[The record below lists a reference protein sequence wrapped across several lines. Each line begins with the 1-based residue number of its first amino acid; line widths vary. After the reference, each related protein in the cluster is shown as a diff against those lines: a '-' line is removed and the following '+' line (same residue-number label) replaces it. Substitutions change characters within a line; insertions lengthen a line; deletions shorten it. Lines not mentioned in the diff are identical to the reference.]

1 MRQPMSGLH
10 VHVHAQTIVQAAV
23 LARSIA
29 DQAQVAL
36 YVETE
41 AQLRAG
47 FSLHGWHYLLVQ
59 GCAEWLDRLFTVPSS
74 PYLSGVI
81 ALLEPG
87 AGTPAWPDSRFAGI
101 DACLPSSA
109 SPDDIMAVLQ
119 ALTLSPI
126 TD

>member
-1 MRQPMSGLH
+1 M
-10 VHVHAQTIVQAAV
+10 HVHAQTIGQAAV

-47 FSLHGWHYLLVQ
+47 FSLHGRHYLLVQ
-59 GCAEWLDRLFTVPSS
+59 GHAEWLDRLFTVPCS

-81 ALLEPG
+81 VLLEPG
-87 AGTPAWPDSRFAGI
+87 AGTPPRLAGI
-101 DACLPSSA
+101 DRCLPSSA
-109 SPDDIMAVLQ
+109 SPDDIMAVVK
-119 ALTLSPI
+119 ALTPSPL

>member
-1 MRQPMSGLH
+1 MSQRLFGVH
-10 VHVHAQTIVQAAV
+10 VHVHAQTIGQAAI

-47 FSLHGWHYLLVQ
+47 FSLHGRHYLLVQ
-59 GCAEWLDRLFTVPSS
+59 GCAEWLHRLFAVPRS
-74 PYLSGVI
+74 PHLSGVI

-87 AGTPAWPDSRFAGI
+87 AGTPPRLAGI
-101 DACLPSSA
+101 DTCLPSSA
-109 SPDDIMAVLQ
+109 SPDDIMAVFR
-119 ALTLSPI
+119 ALTLSPCA
-126 TD
+126 